1 MRAKSNR
8 PKQKVV
14 EVLSL
19 HCLLREPIPGKIN
32 PWVAEVMV
40 EVRGPVYA
48 HPPRIAKRTVNLKAK
63 DELAAYVTL
72 VTEGV

>member
-1 MRAKSNR
+1 MPRSR

-19 HCLLREPIPGKIN
+19 HCSYREPRPGMEDN
-32 PWVAEVMV
+32 LWVAEVMV
-40 EVRGPVYA
+40 EV
-48 HPPRIAKRTVNLKAK
+48 PPQLAKNGVTSIRRTVRLTAK

-72 VTEGV
+72 VTDGI